1 MWRAGIPTELELG
14 LREVRRRKTVIR
26 GGSGR
31 SVVAG
36 SGPCAAANVKVD
48 RRCGADRPQPSPP
61 PAPHYH
67 RDGLRARSTV
77 RSNEWLGAFVETGE
91 SLPAEVCSVLQE

>member
-1 MWRAGIPTELELG
+1 MWRAGMPTELELG

-36 SGPCAAANVKVD
+36 RGPCAAANARVG
-48 RRCGADRPQPSPP
+48 RRCGADHPPPSPP
-61 PAPHYH
+61 RLQTTTPRASEQEAPS
-67 RDGLRARSTV
+67 GQT
-77 RSNEWLGAFVETGE
+77 TG
-91 SLPAEVCSVLQE
+91 